1 MATRTARQQLG
12 ASTLVAALGDLAQV
26 SLHVAPRAGVLQV
39 VSRTLLERI
48 CTLFAVP
55 RGALFL
61 TPRTNANTVDLAL
74 ASRGPQIVALQGLSA
89 AEALAVFPPPDV
101 GASTA
106 RAHQLTYPITLPNCL
121 PGIEGGLL
129 RLDWGEQ
136 RREARAVEV
145 AGATIPFAADVIAAV
160 LASALLAE
168 RIAGIKTA
176 SRLAEEART
185 EHGQPSIEHLKADL
199 LATVSHELRSP
210 LAAIKGYAETLL
222 LREDRLPREERHA
235 FLRAI

>member
-1 MATRTARQQLG
+1 
-12 ASTLVAALGDLAQV
+12 
-26 SLHVAPRAGVLQV
+26 
-39 VSRTLLERI
+39 
-48 CTLFAVP
+48 
-55 RGALFL
+55 
-61 TPRTNANTVDLAL
+61 
-74 ASRGPQIVALQGLSA
+74 
-89 AEALAVFPPPDV
+89 
-101 GASTA
+101 TA

-121 PGIEGGLL
+121 PGIEGALL
-129 RLDWGEQ
+129 LLDWGEQ

-176 SRLAEEART
+176 SRLAAEGRT
-185 EHGQPSIEHLKADL
+185 EHGQPSIDHLKADL

-235 FLRAI
+235 FLRAIIAAGGRLEASVTRMLELSQLATGTPQ